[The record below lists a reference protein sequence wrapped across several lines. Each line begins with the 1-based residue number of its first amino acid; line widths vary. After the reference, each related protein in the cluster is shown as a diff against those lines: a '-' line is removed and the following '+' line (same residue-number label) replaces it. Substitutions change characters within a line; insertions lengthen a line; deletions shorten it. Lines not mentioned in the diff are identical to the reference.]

1 MLESIH
7 VLLFVKLD
15 KLDVQDLLNYLV
27 HLLQNLLWFPKLLKL
42 NLLLIPANIL
52 PVLIVMKHVDFA
64 ICVVFLDFQVVRNAQ
79 VNVLVEL
86 KNVPNLAKLDK
97 NNA

>member
-1 MLESIH
+1 MLHFSNKTK
-7 VLLFVKLD
+7 F
-15 KLDVQDLLNYLV
+15 Q
-27 HLLQNLLWFPKLLKL
+27 KLLKL
-42 NLLLIPANIL
+42 LKRLLINLPLILANIL
-52 PVLIVMKHVDFA
+52 PLLTVMKHVDFA
-64 ICVVFLDFQVVRNAQ
+64 ICVVFLDFQVIRNAQ